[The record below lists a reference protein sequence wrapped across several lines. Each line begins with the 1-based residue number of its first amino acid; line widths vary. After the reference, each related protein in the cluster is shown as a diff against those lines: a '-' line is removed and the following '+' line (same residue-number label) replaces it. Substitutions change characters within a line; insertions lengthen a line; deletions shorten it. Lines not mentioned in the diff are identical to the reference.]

1 MPADDRIFS
10 PTVISVLVFGVLLRI
25 TSIWLLWTLPV
36 AEFADWFEH
45 SLLLGLS
52 LFEVLSVIDAGFLI
66 ALGFDLPEARRA
78 AAPVRRGRITGVVL
92 AACVIVGIQLAAMD
106 MRQIADF
113 QRFVSMPPT
122 IEELRTE
129 PIAIQLGVHGR
140 HEPLRLNLSIDR
152 ERRAR
157 VGSDLR
163 TVAAEFEVPE
173 AALDRFRELLARGRY
188 CEIDGTH
195 PFRVDV
201 QPPGTERW
209 LVVRVGQHYH
219 MTSLVGREVGLER
232 IDDEA
237 PPVEPDAETLR
248 RILDVWDAVLSWT
261 DDPGVKRTPHW
272 EYIQRLRSMPR

>member
-25 TSIWLLWTLPV
+25 TSIWLLCTLPV

-45 SLLLGLS
+45 GLLLGLS

-78 AAPVRRGRITGVVL
+78 AASVRLGRITGVVL
-92 AACVIVGIQLAAMD
+92 AACVIVGIQLSAMD

-122 IEELRTE
+122 IEELRTQ
-129 PIAIQLGVHGR
+129 PIAIQLGVHGS
-140 HEPLRLNLSIDR
+140 HEPLRLNISIDK

-157 VGSDLR
+157 VGSDHW
-163 TVAAEFEVPE
+163 TASAEFEVPE

-201 QPPGTERW
+201 QPADTERW
-209 LVVRVGQHYH
+209 LVVRVGPHYH
-219 MTSLVGREVGLER
+219 ATSLVGTGVGLER
-232 IDDEA
+232 NGNAA
-237 PPVEPDAETLR
+237 PSVEPDAETLR
-248 RILDVWDAVLSWT
+248 RILDVWDEVLSWT
-261 DDPGVKRTPHW
+261 DDPAVKRTQHW
-272 EYIQRLRSMPR
+272 DNIQRLR